1 MTASGKTPAL
11 GGKSASFIAKYGL
24 YCAFVLLIVIMA
36 VAHSAF
42 LTIPNIRN
50 ILLQVSI
57 NGILAVGMTMV
68 IVTGGIDL
76 SAGSILAF
84 AGVVA
89 TSIAHPEQSFIL
101 AVLMGLFMGFL
112 LGAANGVLVAYCGI
126 VPFIVTLGMTTI
138 ARGMALTYANGRP
151 IINLMPEFK
160 FLGQGTFMYVP
171 IPVIFF
177 FLALI
182 IGYIILNKSV
192 LGRYLVATGGNED
205 AAIASGVNTRL
216 VKFFAY
222 GFMGVM
228 CGVSAILLAGRTNA
242 GAPNAGIG
250 YELDAIAA
258 VVVGGASL
266 SGGRGTIIGTLMGV
280 LIIGVI
286 QNGLDIL
293 NVSSYIQLIVKGVI
307 IIAAV
312 WMDQKSNK

>member
-1 MTASGKTPAL
+1 MTSF
-11 GGKSASFIAKYGL
+11 GKSAAKERTAAGFVAKYGL
-24 YCAFVLLIVIMA
+24 YCAFILLVIILSLS
-36 VAHSAF
+36 HNAF
-42 LTIPNIRN
+42 FTVINARN

-57 NGILAVGMTMV
+57 NGILAIGMTMV

-76 SAGSILAF
+76 SAGSMLAF

-89 TSIAHPEQSFIL
+89 TSIAHPGQNLLL
-101 AVLMGLFMGFL
+101 ACVTGLFMGFL
-112 LGAANGVLVAYCGI
+112 LGAVNGFLVAYGRI

-138 ARGMALTYANGRP
+138 ARGLALTYANGRP
-151 IINLMPEFK
+151 IINLMPSFK
-160 FLGQGTFMYVP
+160 FLGQGTVWYIPV
-171 IPVIFF
+171 PVIFF
-177 FLALI
+177 F
-182 IGYIILNKSV
+182 IILLVGYVILSKSI
-192 LGRYLVATGGNED
+192 LGRYLMAAGGNED
-205 AAIASGVNTRL
+205 AAIASGVNTRM

-222 GFMGVM
+222 SFLGLM
-228 CGVSAILLAGRTNA
+228 CGLSAILLAGRVNA
-242 GAPNAGIG
+242 GAPNAGVG

-293 NVSSYIQLIVKGVI
+293 NVSSYIQLVVKGVI
-307 IIAAV
+307 IISAV

>member
-1 MTASGKTPAL
+1 MTTVEKLYVQSGKTN
-11 GGKSASFIAKYGL
+11 SFISKYGL
-24 YCAFVLLIVIMA
+24 YCVFVLLLIILSL
-36 VAHSAF
+36 AHGAF
-42 LTIPNIRN
+42 LTLPNVRN

-76 SAGSILAF
+76 SAGSMLAF

-89 TSIAHPEQSFIL
+89 TSIAHPGQNFYL
-101 AVLMGLFMGFL
+101 AFFMALFMGFL
-112 LGAANGVLVAYCGI
+112 LGAVNGVLVSYGKI
-126 VPFIVTLGMTTI
+126 IPFIVTLGMTTI

-151 IINLMPEFK
+151 IINLMPSVK
-160 FLGQGTFMYVP
+160 FLGQGSIFY
-171 IPVIFF
+171 IPVPVL
-177 FLALI
+177 FLFLI
-182 IGYIILNKSV
+182 LIVGHVILNKSV
-192 LGRYLVATGGNED
+192 LGRFLLATGGNEE
-205 AAIASGVNTRL
+205 AAIASGINTKMI
-216 VKFFAY
+216 KFFAY
-222 GFMGVM
+222 SFMGAM
-228 CGVSAILLAGRTNA
+228 CGLGAILLAGRTNA

-258 VVVGGASL
+258 VAVGGASM
-266 SGGRGTIIGTLMGV
+266 SGGKGTIAGTLMGV

-312 WMDQKSNK
+312 WMDQRSSK

>member
-1 MTASGKTPAL
+1 MTTL
-11 GGKSASFIAKYGL
+11 GRLSAKKGSATDFIAKYGL
-24 YCAFVLLIVIMA
+24 YCVFILLVLIMTLS
-36 VAHSAF
+36 HSAF
-42 LTIPNIRN
+42 LTIPNVRN

-76 SAGSILAF
+76 SAGSMLAF

-89 TSIAHPEQSFIL
+89 TSIAHPGQSFPL
-101 AVLMGLFMGFL
+101 AIVIGLFMGFL
-112 LGAANGVLVAYCGI
+112 LGAVNGFLVAYGRI

-151 IINLMPEFK
+151 IINLMPSFK
-160 FLGQGTFMYVP
+160 FLGQGTICYVP
-171 IPVIFF
+171 VPVLFL
-177 FLALI
+177 FLALAV
-182 IGYIILNKSV
+182 GYVILNKSV
-192 LGRYLVATGGNED
+192 LGRYLLATGGNED
-205 AAIASGVNTRL
+205 AAIASGVSTKK

-222 GFMGVM
+222 SFMGLM
-228 CGVSAILLAGRTNA
+228 CGLSSILLAGRTNA
-242 GAPNAGIG
+242 GAPNAGVG

-266 SGGRGTIIGTLMGV
+266 TGGRGTIAGTLMGV

-293 NVSSYIQLIVKGVI
+293 NVSSYIQLIVKGLI
-307 IIAAV
+307 IISAV

>member
-1 MTASGKTPAL
+1 MTSIGKI
-11 GGKSASFIAKYGL
+11 SAQRGNAGLFISKYGL
-24 YCAFVLLIVIMA
+24 YCVFILLLIILSL
-36 VAHSAF
+36 AHGAF
-42 LTIPNIRN
+42 LTLPNVRN

-57 NGILAVGMTMV
+57 NGVLAVGMTMV

-76 SAGSILAF
+76 SAGSMLAF

-89 TSIAHPEQSFIL
+89 TSVAHPGQNFYVAVVVGIL
-101 AVLMGLFMGFL
+101 MGFL
-112 LGAANGVLVAYCGI
+112 LGAINGVLVAHCRI

-151 IINLMPEFK
+151 IINLMPSFK
-160 FLGQGTFMYVP
+160 FLGQGTIFHIPV
-171 IPVIFF
+171 PVIFLF
-177 FLALI
+177 ITLV
-182 IGYIILNKSV
+182 IGYFILNKSV
-192 LGRYLVATGGNED
+192 LGRYLLATGGNEE
-205 AAIASGVNTRL
+205 AAIASGINTKA

-222 GFMGVM
+222 SFMGAM
-228 CGVSAILLAGRTNA
+228 CGLAAVLLAGHTNA

-266 SGGRGTIIGTLMGV
+266 TGGRGTISGTLMGV

-293 NVSSYIQLIVKGVI
+293 NVSSYIQLIVKGLI
-307 IIAAV
+307 IISAV

>member
-1 MTASGKTPAL
+1 MTTLGKTMQ
-11 GGKSASFIAKYGL
+11 KSGNVTTFVAKYGL
-24 YCAFVLLIVIMA
+24 YCVFALLVVILTLS
-36 VAHSAF
+36 HSAF
-42 LTIPNIRN
+42 LTIPNVRN

-76 SAGSILAF
+76 SAGSMLAF

-89 TSIAHPEQSFIL
+89 TSIGHPGQSFAL
-101 AVLMGLFMGFL
+101 AVLTGLFMGFL
-112 LGAANGVLVAYCGI
+112 LGAVNGVLVAYGKI

-151 IINLMPEFK
+151 IINLMPSFK
-160 FLGQGTFMYVP
+160 FLGQGTVFY
-171 IPVIFF
+171 IPVPVLFL
-177 FLALI
+177 FLALLV
-182 IGYIILNKSV
+182 GYVILNKSV
-192 LGRYLVATGGNED
+192 LGRYLLATGGNED
-205 AAIASGVNTRL
+205 AAIASGVNTRF

-222 GFMGVM
+222 SFMGLT
-228 CGVSAILLAGRTNA
+228 CGLSAILLAGRTNA
-242 GAPNAGIG
+242 GAPNAGVG

-266 SGGRGTIIGTLMGV
+266 TGGRGTILGTLMGV

-293 NVSSYIQLIVKGVI
+293 NVSSYIQLIVKGLI
-307 IIAAV
+307 IISAV